1 MPAQTSAETSYA
13 SRPAELGQANWKRA
27 ALRVKDGIGE
37 DRLSLIAAGVAFF
50 GLLAIFPAITALMA
64 IAGLFLTPA
73 DVTDQIQQISAMLPE
88 RAGQIVIDQAKSVA
102 GSDQGGLGL
111 AALLGLG
118 LALYSASAGVGNLVA
133 GLNVVYSE
141 RETRGFIRLKLTTI
155 ALTFLLIIGLVMALA
170 GVLVLPGVLA
180 VIPLGG
186 TAELLLSGLRW
197 VLLLGFTVLGVALLY
212 HFGPDR
218 RPANWRWITPGAAIA
233 CVLWIIASVGFSIYA
248 ENFGSYQETFGSLAG
263 VVILLFWLWI
273 SAFVVLL
280 GGKINAELEHETR
293 ADTTNG
299 PGLPM
304 GERGA
309 FVADTTPETKP
320 EG

>member
-1 MPAQTSAETSYA
+1 MPAETSFA
-13 SRPAELGQANWKRA
+13 SRPAELGRASWKAA

-64 IAGLFLTPA
+64 VAGLFLTPA
-73 DVTDQIQQISAMLPE
+73 DVTEQIQQISAMLPD
-88 RAGQIVIDQAKSVA
+88 RAAEIVIDQAKSVA

-133 GLNVVYSE
+133 GLNVAYGE
-141 RETRGFIRLKLTTI
+141 RESRGFVKLKLTTM
-155 ALTFLLIIGLVMALA
+155 ALTFLLIVGLVLAFA
-170 GVLVLPGVLA
+170 GVLILPGVLA

-186 TAELLLSGLRW
+186 TAELLVSGLRW
-197 VLLLGFTVLGVALLY
+197 VLLLGFTVLAVALIY

-218 RPANWRWITPGAAIA
+218 RPARWRWVTPGAAIA
-233 CVLWIIASVGFSIYA
+233 CLLWIVTSVGFSIYA

-280 GGKINAELEHETR
+280 GGKINAELEHQTR
-293 ADTTNG
+293 TDTTRG
-299 PGLPM
+299 PRLPM

-309 FVADTTPETKP
+309 VVADTTPE
-320 EG
+320 G

>member
-1 MPAQTSAETSYA
+1 MPAETSFA
-13 SRPAELGQANWKRA
+13 ARPSELGRARWTQA

-64 IAGLFLTPA
+64 VAGLFLTPA
-73 DVTDQIQQISAMLPE
+73 DVTDQIQQISAMLPD
-88 RAGQIVIDQAKSVA
+88 RAAEIVIDQAKSVA
-102 GSDQGGLGL
+102 GSDEGGLGL

-133 GLNVVYSE
+133 GLNVAYGE
-141 RETRGFIRLKLTTI
+141 RETRGFVKLKLITI
-155 ALTFLLIIGLVMALA
+155 ALTLLLIVGLVLAFA

-186 TAELLLSGLRW
+186 TAELLLSALRW
-197 VLLLGFTVLGVALLY
+197 VLLLGFTVLAVALIY

-218 RPANWRWITPGAAIA
+218 RAAHWRWITPGAAIA
-233 CVLWIIASVGFSIYA
+233 CVLWIATSVGFSIYA

-280 GGKINAELEHETR
+280 GGKINAELEHQTR
-293 ADTTNG
+293 ADTTRGANR
-299 PGLPM
+299 PM

-309 FVADTTPETKP
+309 RVADTTPES
-320 EG
+320 